1 MSKNKKDYSIDIR
14 DINYFIDHVK
24 NLEFRVSLLKQLG
37 YKVGV
42 NVVTKDCQEKDIT
55 IGKRKEIRI
64 QIAPKT
70 STSPLVQCAIIE
82 S

>member
-1 MSKNKKDYSIDIR
+1 MGKNKKDFSIDIR

-24 NLEFRVSLLKQLG
+24 NVDFRISLIKQLG

-42 NVVTKDCQEKDIT
+42 NVVTNDCQEKDIT

-64 QIAPKT
+64 QIAPKS
-70 STSPLVQCAIIE
+70 STSPLVKCAIIE
-82 S
+82 

>member
-1 MSKNKKDYSIDIR
+1 MGKNKKDFSIDIR

-24 NLEFRVSLLKQLG
+24 NVDFRISLIKQLG

-42 NVVTKDCQEKDIT
+42 NVVTNDCQEKDIT

-64 QIAPKT
+64 QIAPKL
-70 STSPLVQCAIIE
+70 SISPLVKCAIIE
-82 S
+82 

>member
-1 MSKNKKDYSIDIR
+1 MGKNKKDVSIDIR

-24 NLEFRVSLLKQLG
+24 NVDFRISLIKQLG

-42 NVVTKDCQEKDIT
+42 NVVTNDCQEKDIT

-64 QIAPKT
+64 QIAPKL
-70 STSPLVQCAIIE
+70 SVSPLVKCAIIE
-82 S
+82 